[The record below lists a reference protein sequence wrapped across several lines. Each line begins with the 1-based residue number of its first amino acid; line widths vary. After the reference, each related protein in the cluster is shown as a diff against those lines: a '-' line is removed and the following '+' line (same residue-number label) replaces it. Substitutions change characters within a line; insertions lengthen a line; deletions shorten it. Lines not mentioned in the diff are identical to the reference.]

1 MSRLAGPS
9 EAEPHPGAGE
19 ELFRGEV
26 IGLGKDVVAEGAPR
40 KLEGDLLH
48 AGQANRILASHTS

>member
-1 MSRLAGPS
+1 
-9 EAEPHPGAGE
+9 
-19 ELFRGEV
+19 V